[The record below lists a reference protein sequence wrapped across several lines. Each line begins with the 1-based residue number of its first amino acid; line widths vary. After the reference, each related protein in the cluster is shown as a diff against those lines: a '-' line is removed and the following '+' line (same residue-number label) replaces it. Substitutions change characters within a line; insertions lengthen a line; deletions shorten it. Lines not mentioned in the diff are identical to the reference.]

1 MDGAP
6 RRAGAADTG
15 RLATILASAF
25 HDDPMMRWSSRGDS
39 RYGRALGDTM
49 TWLATEAL
57 KDGEAWALDHAAALI
72 YTPQKP
78 NVLPGRLGLLLIA
91 PLVVGNTG
99 FRRLPRLL
107 ALLDTLRRNHPAE
120 PHWYLQFLGVEAG
133 HQGKGH
139 GGRLL
144 QVLCA
149 KADADGLPAW
159 LENSNPKNTPLYM
172 RYGFDP
178 VREVRPRADAPP
190 LLLMWRTA
198 RRAV

>member
-1 MDGAP
+1 MSDMP
-6 RRAGAADTG
+6 RSAGRADSK
-15 RLATILASAF
+15 RLAAILASAF
-25 HDDPMMRWSSRGDS
+25 MGDPMMRWSSRDDA
-39 RYGRALGDTM
+39 RFPAAILDTM
-49 TWLATEAL
+49 TYLSAEAM
-57 KDGEAWALDHAAALI
+57 KDGEAWVSGHAAGLF

-78 NVLPGRLGLLLIA
+78 NRLPGRLGLLLLA

-99 FRRLPRLL
+99 LQRLPRLL
-107 ALLDTLRRNHPAE
+107 ALLDTLRRNHPEE

-139 GGRLL
+139 GGRMLA
-144 QVLCA
+144 VICA

-172 RYGFDP
+172 RYGFAP
-178 VREVRPRADAPP
+178 VREVRPRPDAPP

-198 RRAV
+198 RREI